1 MKTIA
6 AVAVVLGLATG
17 FYLCQPAEVTPA
29 AKCAKCGTDKCE
41 CVDCK
46 VKCECTQCDCEC
58 CK

>member
-1 MKTIA
+1 
-6 AVAVVLGLATG
+6 LGLATG